1 MNSKGRNHVRSIKP
15 LRTPVP
21 NRINK
26 IIIEKEGFLPLTELD
41 ATTTQQRITVTLRM
55 QFQTEKEIKHGD

>member
-15 LRTPVP
+15 LGTPVP

-26 IIIEKEGFLPLTELD
+26 IIIEKEGFLPLMELE
-41 ATTTQQRITVTLRM
+41 ATTTQQISTVTSRM
-55 QFQTEKEIKHGD
+55 QFQIEKETK